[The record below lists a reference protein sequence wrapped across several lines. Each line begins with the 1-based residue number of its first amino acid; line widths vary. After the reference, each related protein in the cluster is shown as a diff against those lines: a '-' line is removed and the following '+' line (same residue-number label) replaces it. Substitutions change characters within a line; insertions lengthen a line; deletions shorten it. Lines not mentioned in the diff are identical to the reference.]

1 MSSDRKEK
9 FTTIKGLFYISIGII
24 SAGFGLKGFVLPNN
38 FIDGG
43 VTGVSIL
50 LSKLTSIPVPL
61 LLVLVN
67 APFILLGYK
76 QIGFRFAVRSIV
88 AIIGLAAAIAFIDY
102 PIITSDKLLVSV
114 FGGFFLGGGIGLA
127 VRGSAVLDG
136 TEILAIYLSRKTRQ
150 RIGDIILLFNIG
162 IFSVASYF
170 LSVEIALFSILI
182 YLSASKTID
191 FIVEGIEEYTAVTI
205 FSAKNEEI
213 RVMITEQLGRG
224 VSILNGTTGYGK
236 KENLKD
242 IEVLYTVVTRL
253 EIARLSSE
261 IEQIDAN
268 AFVVMN
274 SVNDT
279 IGGMIKKKSITLNKI
294 T

>member
-1 MSSDRKEK
+1 
-9 FTTIKGLFYISIGII
+9 
-24 SAGFGLKGFVLPNN
+24 LKGFVLPNN

-50 LSKLTSIPVPL
+50 LSKLTLIPVPF
-61 LLVLVN
+61 LLVFVN

-76 QIGFRFAVRSIV
+76 QIGFKFAMRSII
-88 AIIGLAAAIAFIDY
+88 AIIGLAAAIAFIEY

-114 FGGFFLGGGIGLA
+114 FGGVFLGAGIGLA
-127 VRGSAVLDG
+127 VRGSTVLDG

-150 RIGDIILLFNIG
+150 RIGDITLLFNIV
-162 IFSVASYF
+162 IFSVAAYF
-170 LSVEIALFSILI
+170 LSIETALYSILI
-182 YLSASKTID
+182 YISASKTID

-205 FSAKNEEI
+205 FSSKNEEI
-213 RVMITEQLGRG
+213 RIMITEQLGRG
-224 VSILNGTTGYGK
+224 VSVLNGTTGYGK

-261 IEQIDAN
+261 IELIDSN

-279 IGGMIKKKSITLNKI
+279 IGGMIKKRALH
-294 T
+294 

>member
-1 MSSDRKEK
+1 MNTENKKKLTS
-9 FTTIKGLFYISIGII
+9 FKGLFYIIAGIL

-50 LSKLTSIPVPL
+50 LSKLTSIPVPF

-76 QIGFRFAVRSIV
+76 QIGFKFALRSII
-88 AIIGLAAAIAFIDY
+88 AIIGLATAIAFIEY

-114 FGGFFLGGGIGLA
+114 FGGVFLGAGIGLA
-127 VRGSAVLDG
+127 VRGSTVLDG

-162 IFSVASYF
+162 IFSVAAYF
-170 LSVEIALFSILI
+170 LSVETALYSILI

-205 FSAKNEEI
+205 FSSKNEEI

-236 KENLKD
+236 RENLKD

-261 IEQIDAN
+261 IELIDSN

-279 IGGMIKKKSITLNKI
+279 IGGMIKKRALH
-294 T
+294 

>member
-1 MSSDRKEK
+1 MTTENKK
-9 FTTIKGLFYISIGII
+9 TVATIKGIFYIVAGIL

-50 LSKLTSIPVPL
+50 LSKLTSIPVPF

-76 QIGFRFAVRSIV
+76 QIGFRFALRSII
-88 AIIGLAAAIAFIDY
+88 AIIGLAGAIAFIEY

-114 FGGFFLGGGIGLA
+114 FGGVFLGAGIGLA
-127 VRGSAVLDG
+127 VRGSTVLDG
-136 TEILAIYLSRKTRQ
+136 TEILAIYLSRKSRQ
-150 RIGDIILLFNIG
+150 RIGDIILLFNIC
-162 IFSVASYF
+162 IFSVAAYF
-170 LSVEIALFSILI
+170 LSIETALYSILI
-182 YLSASKTID
+182 YLSAAKTID
-191 FIVEGIEEYTAVTI
+191 FIVEGIEEYTAITI
-205 FSAKNEEI
+205 FSSKIEEI
-213 RVMITEQLGRG
+213 RIMITEQLGRG
-224 VSILNGTTGYGK
+224 VSILKGTTGYG
-236 KENLKD
+236 NRTDLKD
-242 IEVLYTVVTRL
+242 MEVLYTVVTRL

-261 IEQIDAN
+261 IELIDSN

-279 IGGMIKKKSITLNKI
+279 IGGMIKKRALH
-294 T
+294 

>member
-1 MSSDRKEK
+1 
-9 FTTIKGLFYISIGII
+9 
-24 SAGFGLKGFVLPNN
+24 
-38 FIDGG
+38 
-43 VTGVSIL
+43 
-50 LSKLTSIPVPL
+50 
-61 LLVLVN
+61 
-67 APFILLGYK
+67 
-76 QIGFRFAVRSIV
+76 
-88 AIIGLAAAIAFIDY
+88 
-102 PIITSDKLLVSV
+102 LLVSV
-114 FGGFFLGGGIGLA
+114 FGGVFLGAGIGLA
-127 VRGSAVLDG
+127 VRGSTVLDG

-162 IFSVASYF
+162 IFSVAAYF
-170 LSVEIALFSILI
+170 LSVETALYSILI

-205 FSAKNEEI
+205 FSSKNEEI

-253 EIARLSSE
+253 EIARLSTE
-261 IEQIDAN
+261 IELIDSN

-279 IGGMIKKKSITLNKI
+279 IGGMIKKRALH
-294 T
+294 